1 MSKDRLTQT
10 KHYQECIAAC
20 FACAQTCETCS
31 DDMIGMDHHGVIRNS
46 WHNAFGC
53 AASVRISACWQAVG

>member
-31 DDMIGMDHHGVIRNS
+31 DDMIGMDHHGDQKLMAHV
-46 WHNAFGC
+46 FGC
-53 AASVRISACWQAVG
+53 AASARISVCWPANG